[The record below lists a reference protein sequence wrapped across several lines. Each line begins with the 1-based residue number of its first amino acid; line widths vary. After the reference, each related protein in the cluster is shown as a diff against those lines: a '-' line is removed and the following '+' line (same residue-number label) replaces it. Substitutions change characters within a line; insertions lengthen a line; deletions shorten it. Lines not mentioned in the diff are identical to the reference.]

1 MLLARLTIVL
11 EYNMISLG
19 DWIVITLFILLL
31 MFKAWDYMID
41 MIVGEANVVFWLM
54 IENDWL
60 FGVREI
66 VVVPEPIKYKLGDG
80 LVKVIEIELLIV
92 EK

>member
-1 MLLARLTIVL
+1 
-11 EYNMISLG
+11 
-19 DWIVITLFILLL
+19 
-31 MFKAWDYMID
+31 MID